1 MTQRIGGVAFW
12 YVNGTRLSLRGNF
25 TVSPDIMER
34 AGVAGL
40 DDVHG
45 YIETPVIPFMEG
57 DVSLEPGTTVEDIQ
71 TIEDV
76 TVTAELANG
85 LVCTLSNAWKAGRV
99 EINAHDGSFRVRLEG
114 KRPQQFASG

>member
-45 YIETPVIPFMEG
+45 YIETPVIPFHG
-57 DVSLEPGTTVEDIQ
+57 
-71 TIEDV
+71 
-76 TVTAELANG
+76 
-85 LVCTLSNAWKAGRV
+85 GRR
-99 EINAHDGSFRVRLEG
+99 F
-114 KRPQQFASG
+114 P